1 MGEGRKPGEEIGG
14 GNLHHTERTLVT
26 RGQRRS
32 IGVGIMGRQ
41 PTFVGRNRRGSERT
55 IVGEEK
61 EAGCVR
67 SSFEEGWGRK
77 DGNGGREGSVVGS
90 ATKEKHPGVKKN
102 TGEEKK
108 RGEGQGKRGR
118 GRREKGKGYATGRKT
133 SDDVW
138 TKRRQT

>member
-1 MGEGRKPGEEIGG
+1 MGQFLRGKGYAERGEV
-14 GNLHHTERTLVT
+14 HTLPI
-26 RGQRRS
+26 RG
-32 IGVGIMGRQ
+32 
-41 PTFVGRNRRGSERT
+41 
-55 IVGEEK
+55 
-61 EAGCVR
+61 
-67 SSFEEGWGRK
+67 
-77 DGNGGREGSVVGS
+77 
-90 ATKEKHPGVKKN
+90 KKN